1 MTSISRM
8 ATGHDRATASIRVVI
23 EAGSKR
29 VFASAVDW
37 PGWARSAGDEMAA
50 LEALVAYAPRYAG
63 IVSRAKLG
71 FASPSTIAAL
81 HVVERVPGNATT
93 DYGAPG
99 VPAKVDATA
108 VGAADLARLRTLLTA
123 GWRAFDAGVDAA
135 HGRKL
140 RAGPRGGGRS
150 LDAIVEH
157 VREAESG
164 YLSALGWPFKGSS
177 GDRERLERTRAAV
190 LEGLAASARGEIA
203 AKGPR
208 GGVRWKPRFFA
219 RRLMW
224 HALDHLWETEDRS
237 T

>member
-1 MTSISRM
+1 MISISRM
-8 ATGHDRATASIRVVI
+8 PTGQAHPASIRVVI
-23 EAGSKR
+23 ETGSKR
-29 VFASAVDW
+29 VFAGAVDW
-37 PGWARSAGDEMAA
+37 PGWARSGRDETTA
-50 LEALVAYAPRYAG
+50 LEALVAYAPRYAS
-63 IVSRAKLG
+63 IVSRTWLG
-71 FASPSTIAAL
+71 FVSPSGIAAL
-81 HVVERVPGNATT
+81 RVVERLRGNATT

-108 VGAADLARLRTLLTA
+108 VGAADLARLRTVLAA

-135 HGRKL
+135 RGRTL

-157 VREAESG
+157 VREAEAG
-164 YLSALGWPFKGSS
+164 YLSALGWPLKSTA
-177 GDRERLERTRAAV
+177 GDRELLEHTRAAV
-190 LEGLAASARGEIA
+190 LEGLAASAGGTIA

-208 GGVRWKPRFFA
+208 GGVRWKPRFFG

-224 HALDHLWETEDRS
+224 HALDHLWEIEDRS

>member
-8 ATGHDRATASIRVVI
+8 PTGHTRAAASIRVVVD
-23 EAGSKR
+23 AGSKR

-37 PGWARSAGDEMAA
+37 PGWARSGRDETMA
-50 LEALVAYAPRYAG
+50 LEALLAYAPRYASV
-63 IVSRAKLG
+63 VSPARLG
-71 FASPSTIAAL
+71 FVSPPGIAGIR
-81 HVVERVPGNATT
+81 VVERVRGNATT

-108 VGAADLARLRTLLTA
+108 VGAADLARLRTLLAA

-135 HGRKL
+135 HGRRL

-157 VREAESG
+157 VLGAEAG
-164 YLSALGWPFKGSS
+164 YLSALGWPFKSS
-177 GDRERLERTRAAV
+177 AGDRELLEHTRAAV
-190 LEGLAASARGEIA
+190 LEGLAASAGGAIA

-208 GGVRWKPRFFA
+208 GGVRWKPRFFV

-224 HALDHLWETEDRS
+224 HALDHLWEIEDRS